1 MSSYVSGNPT
11 PLNAAL
17 DIVEL
22 RVISQLIQQDQGGH
36 LESLAQIRND
46 IAQSLGSTSLP
57 VPGDT

>member
-1 MSSYVSGNPT
+1 MSSYVSGSPT

-36 LESLAQIRND
+36 MESLAQIRND